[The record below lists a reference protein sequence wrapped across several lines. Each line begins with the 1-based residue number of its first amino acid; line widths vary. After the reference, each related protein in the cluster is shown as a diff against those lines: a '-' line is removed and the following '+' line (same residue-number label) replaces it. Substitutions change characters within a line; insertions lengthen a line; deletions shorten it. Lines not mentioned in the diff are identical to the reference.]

1 MKALTKKETR
11 LRAQLA
17 REVALEKAK
26 NEWRKDALQV
36 LADTASVILGAPGP
50 ALPLGEDVWFTTS
63 VSDAR
68 RALGADAMAKGKHPV
83 NALSALKIS
92 KLSAPGRYAD
102 GNCLYMVVDRSGAKR
117 WVLRVVVQGR
127 RRDMGLG
134 GVKIASLAHAR
145 DAAQWYRAIARSGG
159 DPFKV
164 RRHEGRDPR
173 STLVKELG
181 LMRFLYTRR
190 DTSLRVKATTI
201 STRES
206 LTKGRR

>member
-1 MKALTKKETR
+1 M
-11 LRAQLA
+11 
-17 REVALEKAK
+17 
-26 NEWRKDALQV
+26 
-36 LADTASVILGAPGP
+36 P
-50 ALPLGEDVWFTTS
+50 
-63 VSDAR
+63 
-68 RALGADAMAKGKHPV
+68 KGKHPV
-83 NALSALKIS
+83 NALTATRIAE
-92 KLSAPGRYAD
+92 LSAAGRYAD
-102 GNCLYMVVDRSGAKR
+102 GNGLHLVVDKSGAKR
-117 WVLRVVVQGR
+117 WVLRTVVRGR